1 MLRHALPAYG
11 GVENSS
17 AHAKAVQLEQQVKK
31 VQRKC
36 RFRFW
41 GKNISVTHNHHMFVS
56 VIQNSQ
62 TPPSG
67 MFSTDV

>member
-1 MLRHALPAYG
+1 MLRHVLPAYSV
-11 GVENSS
+11 VENSS
-17 AHAKAVQLEQQVKK
+17 AHAKAARLEQQVKK

-36 RFRFW
+36 KFRIW
-41 GKNISVTHNHHMFVS
+41 GENISVTHNHHKFVS